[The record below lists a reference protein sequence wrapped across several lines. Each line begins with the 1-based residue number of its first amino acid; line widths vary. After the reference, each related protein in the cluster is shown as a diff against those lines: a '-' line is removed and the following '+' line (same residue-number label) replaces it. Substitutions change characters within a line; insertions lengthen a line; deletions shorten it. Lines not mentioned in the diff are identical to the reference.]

1 MKLVDYYYKKTG
13 TPLEAIS
20 RAMLRIRG
28 SYAFGVIFKD
38 YPGKLFAAR
47 KDSPLIIGK
56 SENGSL
62 IASDV
67 PAILDQ
73 TRRVYYIGNL
83 EIAELSRDEIHFYN
97 IDREEIEKDVVE
109 IQWDASA
116 AEKGGYEHFMLKEIH
131 EQPKAVQDTIGAY
144 VKEGHIDFSETGLT
158 DEKLASLKRIYII
171 AYGSAYHVGMVGKYV
186 F

>member
-109 IQWDASA
+109 IQWDAAA
-116 AEKGGYEHFMLKEIH
+116 AEKGGYEHFMLKEI
-131 EQPKAVQDTIGAY
+131 D
-144 VKEGHIDFSETGLT
+144 L
-158 DEKLASLKRIYII
+158 
-171 AYGSAYHVGMVGKYV
+171 
-186 F
+186 